1 MGAEGTDLWCTCGVC
16 LSASVLSA
24 REGVREGSLR
34 VLQLGR
40 CGAGGIEGT
49 ARILRP
55 CFLCARGGGLHV
67 VSCCSVRG
75 TALSILAL
83 LILDEP
89 TNYLDRD
96 SLGALA
102 DAIDHYEGGII
113 MITHN
118 DAFCSQL
125 CPERW
130 VLEAGRLNTEG
141 DVEWM
146 TKAANEAVEF
156 EKVDEMLDA
165 SGNVLKAGKK
175 KLNAKEKKKMTKLLK
190 QKIADGE
197 ELDEDE
203 EAYAIEWNL

>member
-75 TALSILAL
+75 MACAMHTRHCHRH
-83 LILDEP
+83 P
-89 TNYLDRD
+89 P
-96 SLGALA
+96 
-102 DAIDHYEGGII
+102 H
-113 MITHN
+113 THT
-118 DAFCSQL
+118 Q
-125 CPERW
+125 
-130 VLEAGRLNTEG
+130 TH
-141 DVEWM
+141 
-146 TKAANEAVEF
+146 TH
-156 EKVDEMLDA
+156 
-165 SGNVLKAGKK
+165 
-175 KLNAKEKKKMTKLLK
+175 T
-190 QKIADGE
+190 
-197 ELDEDE
+197 
-203 EAYAIEWNL
+203 